1 MSEASNI
8 RERSEQ
14 ISMNILSIETSCD
27 ETSLAIIEANGG
39 LSSPK
44 FKIKKLLTASQIET
58 HRPFGGVV
66 PNLAKREHQKNL
78 PLLFKKLVGKRSP
91 TSKTRMSDFPDID
104 LLAVTTGPGLEPC
117 LWQGIEFAKKIQ
129 KEHFPK
135 AKIIPTNHLHGHMYS
150 FLLPQKNSR
159 FYFLDSRFFPTIQLL
174 VSGGHTILLLMESL
188 TKYKKLGETRDD
200 AAGEAFDKV
209 ARMLG
214 LPYPGGPEI
223 EGLAKKYRS
232 PTSIEFPRPMI
243 HDKNYDFSFSG
254 LKTAVLYYL
263 QSQTNADYT
272 QKNADKLPRKSASSP
287 RKSAAAVA
295 AAFQEAVIDVLT
307 AKTLRAAKEY
317 NAKSVILSG
326 GVAANQALRKSFQLS
341 TKNLQ
346 LNFLSADKKF
356 QGDNAAMIAV
366 AGYIAYLKKRKYPL
380 KAVGTLDV

>member
-1 MSEASNI
+1 MNFMSEASNI

-223 EGLAKKYRS
+223 ETLAQRFILSKRS
-232 PTSIEFPRPMI
+232 APKDLITFPRPMI

-254 LKTAVLYYL
+254 LKTAVLYHL
-263 QSQTNADYT
+263 RDN
-272 QKNADKLPRKSASSP
+272 KNANKAE
-287 RKSAAAVA
+287 VA
-295 AAFQEAVIDVLT
+295 AKFQEAAIEVIVT
-307 AKTLRAAKEY
+307 
-317 NAKSVILSG
+317 
-326 GVAANQALRKSFQLS
+326 
-341 TKNLQ
+341 
-346 LNFLSADKKF
+346 
-356 QGDNAAMIAV
+356 
-366 AGYIAYLKKRKYPL
+366 
-380 KAVGTLDV
+380 